1 QRSAVERTFAR
12 IDRDFGFEKHYIRG
26 MDKMK
31 ARCLISL
38 IIMLT
43 IAYGRVKDDDL
54 ENSRSLI
61 YSKTA

>member
-43 IAYGRVKDDDL
+43 IAYGRTKEGET
-54 ENSRSLI
+54 ENIRSLT